1 MTTII
6 NRTCTELPSD
16 DDARGAGPVS
26 VPLSDFRSVSAYVL
40 LGDPGLG
47 KSTAFRTEHDAQQ
60 DTAVLLDAR
69 DVLAAEPGSHQEWRG
84 KTLYIDGLDE
94 VRVGASDARSSLD
107 RIRRRLDALG
117 RPRFRI
123 SCREADWLGDN
134 DRNRLGSTSQTS
146 EITVLRLDPLSDD
159 DIRQMLLNHSGVSDP
174 GAFIDQARRRGLGDL
189 LTNPQTLIM
198 LADVVGGGKRWP
210 ESRLDTF
217 GMACEVMASE
227 RNEEHKLGVQ
237 QPPLD
242 ELLDAA
248 GYLCAAQLITGS
260 PGVSLDSDDSSYLA
274 LRDLDAMIEGGAKA
288 AVSTR
293 LFRSVDERR
302 FAPIHR
308 HVAEFLGAR
317 YLARRIANGLS
328 ERRIVSL
335 ISGVDGIVVSEM
347 RGLSGWLAALCPVTR
362 DLLTARDPVGV
373 ALYGDLSGFETREKR
388 WLLEALGDRDALFR
402 VRTDN
407 RALERETMLAPL
419 IATDMETSL
428 IEIMSRSS
436 RDDADQHLVL
446 YVLRLLSRA
455 RPRGS
460 LIPLLLGMTT
470 DESRWPYVRA
480 SALDALIQSKTAPEQ
495 GTDDLKALLEQ
506 VQAGSVADP
515 DGELTGRLLSYLYP
529 REIRAPQL
537 WDYLAGRTDAQ
548 SYGSESHFWKHE
560 ILERSSDQ
568 DATELL
574 EQLTVRHSE
583 IWSALI
589 SHHAGAIPG
598 HLLARV
604 LESRGDDLSLARL
617 HEWLSAA
624 APPLQELWNGRSV
637 EGDSVADVRHWLER
651 RPEIQR
657 ALVLHGLSRSPDG
670 QRTIESENAVWAP
683 LHGSAL
689 PADFGPWCL
698 EQAVRWAP
706 SRPQVAEF
714 LLDEAFTAYRSG
726 DISLDLLNSK
736 VAGCK
741 PLAEHLSARVE
752 QVSQAQRRPASEKR
766 AAWEAKHE
774 AERQRG
780 IEYVRGQ
787 AAALRRNEAPLSLL
801 HDLARVYFRHM
812 VSPAKPQEPID
823 RISDSLGAD
832 DELVQA
838 ALSGLR
844 DSPWRSE
851 LPPPEE
857 IIQISRRSRQHFLA
871 YPVQAGLD
879 LLHQHNPERLQELSD
894 RQVATVLACYYCSP
908 GSFSNSP
915 PWHRV
920 LAARRPELVAEVG
933 TAVAVAELR
942 ANGGYSTSVNALV
955 DMDEHPD
962 LRHDALLEVLS
973 KFPPR
978 ARLESL
984 RTLDFLIWNVLGYS
998 DSKPLLQLIETKLAN
1013 TSMGV
1018 AQRIHWLAAG
1028 VMAAPDRYPE
1038 QMARYVRGGQRR
1050 VRQLTEFFD
1059 AELPRVLDGAEFAA
1073 ATLSVL
1079 IELMGPAFAP
1089 DSLYESGVLT
1099 LEMKAS
1105 RQIERFIRQLS
1116 ALPGTD
1122 AAQGLAR
1129 LLDDPSLRRWSAH
1142 LERARDDQRVLQ
1154 RETTYSYPD
1163 LETLHRVL
1171 SDEDP
1176 ANAGD
1181 LVALV
1186 IDRLDRIASDIRTSN
1201 ANVWRQYWNEG
1212 LRGRQSEPK
1221 HEDYCRDALLAHL
1234 KLLLPR
1240 DVDAQPEGQ
1249 YVRNRRSDIRVSY
1262 SDFNI
1267 PVEIKKVSHRDLWSA
1282 MRTQLIGKYTRDPD
1296 TSGFGIY
1303 LVLWFA
1309 GADMTPPPEG
1319 TRPTTPSELQE
1330 RLTQTLASDEALKIE
1345 VVVIDVSQPT

>member
-6 NRTCTELPSD
+6 SRTCTELPSGD
-16 DDARGAGPVS
+16 VARGAGPVS
-26 VPLSDFRSVSAYVL
+26 APLSDFRSVSAYVL

-47 KSTAFRTEHDAQQ
+47 KSTAFRTEHEAQR

-69 DVLAAEPGSHQEWRG
+69 DVLAAETGSHQEWRG

-117 RPRFRI
+117 RPSFRI

-159 DIRQMLLNHSGVSDP
+159 DIKQMLLNHSGVSDS
-174 GAFIDQARRRGLGDL
+174 GAFVDQARRRGLGDL
-189 LTNPQTLIM
+189 LSNPQTLIM
-198 LADVVGGGKRWP
+198 LADVVADGKRWP

-217 GMACEVMASE
+217 GMASKVMASE

-237 QPPLD
+237 QPPLN

-260 PGVSLDSDDSSYLA
+260 AGVSLDSDESGYLA
-274 LRDLDAMIEGGAKA
+274 LRDLDATIKGGAKA

-293 LFRSVDERR
+293 LFHSVGERR
-302 FAPIHR
+302 FAPVHR

-317 YLARRIANGLS
+317 YLARRIADGLS
-328 ERRIVSL
+328 VRRIVSL

-347 RGLSGWLAALCPVTR
+347 RGLSGWLAALCPATR
-362 DLLTARDPVGV
+362 DLLTERDPVGV

-388 WLLEALGDRDALFR
+388 RLLEALGDRDALFR
-402 VRTDN
+402 LRIDT

-419 IATDMETSL
+419 VAPDMETSL
-428 IEIMSRSS
+428 IEILSRPS

-446 YVLRLLSRA
+446 YVLRLLSHA
-455 RPRGS
+455 RPRPS
-460 LIPLLLGMTT
+460 VAALLLGVTT
-470 DESRWPYVRA
+470 DESRWPHVRS
-480 SALDALIQSKTAPEQ
+480 SALDALIRSETAPGP
-495 GTDDLKALLEQ
+495 GTDDLMTLLNQ
-506 VQAGSVADP
+506 IQTGTVTDP
-515 DGELTGRLLSYLYP
+515 NGELTGRLLSYLYP
-529 REIRAPQL
+529 REVRPSQL
-537 WDYLAGRTDAQ
+537 WHYLADRSDPESRGADSDFWSLELPDRASVQEATDLL
-548 SYGSESHFWKHE
+548 KH
-560 ILERSSDQ
+560 
-568 DATELL
+568 
-574 EQLTVRHSE
+574 LTVRHSD

-589 SHHAGAIPG
+589 SHQAGTVPG
-598 HLLARV
+598 RLLARV
-604 LESRGDDLSLARL
+604 LESRGDDLPLARL
-617 HEWLSAA
+617 HKWLGAA
-624 APPLQELWNGRSV
+624 APPLRELWGRRSV
-637 EGDSVADVRHWLER
+637 EAESVADVRHWLEC

-657 ALVLHGLSRSPDG
+657 ALVLYGLSRWPDG
-670 QRTIESENAVWAP
+670 QRTIESEHAVWAP
-683 LHGSAL
+683 LHGSGL

-698 EQAVRWAP
+698 EQAVRLAP

-726 DISLDLLNSK
+726 DISLDLLSSK
-736 VAGCK
+736 VAGFK

-774 AERQRG
+774 AERRRG

-787 AAALRRNEAPLSLL
+787 AVALQRNEAPLSLL
-801 HDLARVYFRHM
+801 NDLARAYFRYV

-823 RISDSLGAD
+823 RISDLLGAD

-838 ALSGLR
+838 ALTGLR
-844 DSPWRSE
+844 GSPWRSE

-857 IIQISRRSRQHFLA
+857 IIRISRRSRQHFLA

-879 LLHQHNPERLQELSD
+879 LLHQQSPERLQELSD
-894 RQVATVLACYYCSP
+894 GQIATALACYYCSP
-908 GSFSNSP
+908 GSFSSSP

-920 LAARRPELVAEVG
+920 LAARRPDLVAEVG

-942 ANGGYSTSVNALV
+942 GNGGYSTSVNALV
-955 DMDEHPD
+955 DMKEHPD
-962 LRHDALLEVLS
+962 LRHDALLGVLS

-998 DSKPLLQLIETKLAN
+998 DRKPLLQLIDTKLAN

-1028 VMAAPDRYPE
+1028 VMAAPDRYTE
-1038 QMARYVRGGQRR
+1038 HMARYVRGGQRR

-1059 AELPRVLDGAEFAA
+1059 AELPRVLDGAAFAA
-1073 ATLSVL
+1073 ATLSIL

-1089 DSLYESGVLT
+1089 DSLNQSGVFT
-1099 LEMKAS
+1099 FEMKAS

-1116 ALPGTD
+1116 ALPGVD
-1122 AAQGLAR
+1122 AARALAS
-1129 LLDDPSLRRWSAH
+1129 LMDDPSLGQWTGY
-1142 LERARDDQRVLQ
+1142 LERARDDQRVLH
-1154 RETTYSYPD
+1154 RETSYSYPD
-1163 LETLHRVL
+1163 LEALHRVL
-1171 SDEDP
+1171 SDEEP

-1181 LVALV
+1181 LAALV
-1186 IDRLDRIASDIRTSN
+1186 VDRLDSIASDIRTSN
-1201 ANVWRQYWNEG
+1201 ADVWRQYWNEDFLG
-1212 LRGRQSEPK
+1212 QPRTPK
-1221 HEDYCRDALLAHL
+1221 HEDSCRDSLLIHL
-1234 KLLLPR
+1234 RRLLPR
-1240 DVDAQPEGQ
+1240 GVDAQREGQ
-1249 YVRNRRSDIRVSY
+1249 YVRGRRSDIRVSC
-1262 SDFNI
+1262 SDFSI
-1267 PVEIKKVSHRDLWSA
+1267 PVEIKKDTHRELWSA
-1282 MRTQLIGKYTRDPD
+1282 MRTQLIGNYTREPE

-1303 LVLWFA
+1303 LVLWYA

-1319 TRPTTPSELQE
+1319 TRPTTPSALQE

-1345 VVVIDVSQPT
+1345 VVVIDVSQPL